1 MELNL
6 GQLKDFT
13 VLAAEQHFGRAA
25 ARLHLT
31 PSALTKRLQ
40 RLEHTLGVRLVERDG
55 GGFSGLTP
63 AGQRFLPRA
72 EVLLRQATGARDAAL
87 GLRAASCVRLGVPGA
102 PSDHLPAP
110 VWHALMAGM
119 DRMIPGC
126 RPEAVGV
133 PYGRLVQSVQ
143 DGGVDVLLT
152 TGDVDRPGLE
162 AVPLMNVERICLLP
176 PDHALAEARTVTMAD
191 VADLPMIVEPTA
203 TPQWM
208 SPWVLGDVRG
218 RRDMRLVEARA
229 RTFADVEA
237 TVLAG
242 IAVTLA
248 TSTLVPFLH
257 PSLKAAFVCDAP
269 SIQLIALRR
278 AADDRDQVLALL
290 AVLKVLSAAMPVGQ
304 R

>member
-1 MELNL
+1 MDLNME
-6 GQLKDFT
+6 QLQDFT

-31 PSALTKRLQ
+31 ASALSKRLR
-40 RLEHTLGVRLVERDG
+40 RLEHALGVRLVERDG

-87 GLRAASCVRLGVPGA
+87 GVHAASCVRLGVPGA
-102 PSDHLPAP
+102 PSDHLPASA
-110 VWHALMAGM
+110 WRALTAGL

-126 RPEAVGV
+126 RPRAVGV
-133 PYGRLVQSVQ
+133 PYGRLLQSVQ
-143 DGGVDVLLT
+143 TGWVDVLLT
-152 TGDVDRPGLE
+152 AGDVDRPGLE
-162 AVPLMNVERICLLP
+162 AVPLMGVERICLLP
-176 PDHALAEARTVTMAD
+176 PEHPLAEARAVTMAD

-208 SPWVLGDVRG
+208 APWVLGDVRG

-229 RTFADVEA
+229 RTLADVEA

-242 IAVTLA
+242 VAVTLA
-248 TSTLVPFLH
+248 TSTLIPFLH
-257 PSLKAAFVCDAP
+257 PSLRAPFVHDAP
-269 SIQLIALRR
+269 PVQLSALRR
-278 AADDRDQVLALL
+278 AADDRDEVLALL
-290 AVLKVLSAAMPVGQ
+290 AVLKVLSAVVPARRG
-304 R
+304 